1 MLAHQSRPQCD
12 VLESPW
18 LTCKEAGDYLGYSD
32 WSMRSF
38 AKRRLVK
45 HSRLPGAAGGYRF
58 KREWLDA
65 FMEARAIE
73 PKQSMIIP
81 PKPVLK
87 LVPSL
92 AETNPD
98 LHAAMERARQR
109 MAKQGKS
116 VRNQT

>member
-1 MLAHQSRPQCD
+1 MSTQQSRIQSD

-18 LTCKEAGDYLGYSD
+18 LTSKEAGDYLGYSD
-32 WSMRSF
+32 WSMRDF

-45 HSRLPGAAGGYRF
+45 HSRLPGVTGGYRF

-73 PKQSMIIP
+73 PKQSMRLP
-81 PKPVLK
+81 EKPVLK

-92 AETNPD
+92 AETNPE
-98 LHAAMERARQR
+98 LHAAMERARKR
-109 MAKQGKS
+109 MAKQGKA
-116 VRNQT
+116 VAK